1 MLPGPLMTIAHAE
14 RMFPWQA
21 MPSVEVEHLSGL
33 RRCGRK
39 QAMASP
45 ARWKLRFAR
54 VETTRVLLHSTQ
66 ATLAGRLEGH
76 CQRHRHPAGR
86 RRERQ
91 TCQPAMPE
99 ARSLGRTCCMSC
111 QFILSPNGISSISVL
126 RGKPLFIAS
135 HPRHSF
141 LFHLVPF
148 TSAMTRL
155 RRPGISGHVPSRRSA
170 TLFRGFIPC
179 LLLPLLSALPTS
191 AFLFPPPI

>member
-1 MLPGPLMTIAHAE
+1 MNKGNLAIAAILANFGGSCRWDGCPPCRNRLGE
-14 RMFPWQA
+14 RICIA
-21 MPSVEVEHLSGL
+21 T
-33 RRCGRK
+33 RC
-39 QAMASP
+39 
-45 ARWKLRFAR
+45 KLRFAN
-54 VETTRVLLHSTQ
+54 VEGNPGFASLNPGYACWPT
-66 ATLAGRLEGH
+66 GRPS
-76 CQRHRHPAGR
+76 QRHRHPAGR

-99 ARSLGRTCCMSC
+99 ALSLGRTCCMSC

-170 TLFRGFIPC
+170 ALFRGFIPC

-191 AFLFPPPI
+191 VFLFPLPI